1 MENECDCTAMS
12 RPHVE
17 HGFDDVTYPTHPRTN
32 VTDMAGS
39 AEGNP
44 LKDSAGYGPWTELYA
59 DGKFHSITPGR
70 KNKGDVQLHAIPW
83 EALQELGKAYAMG
96 GDKYDDYN
104 FRKGFDWSL
113 SYDAMQRHAG
123 AFWNREDD
131 DTESGLHHMAHAS
144 WHALTLLFF
153 SLTERGNDDRPT

>member
-17 HGFDDVTYPTHPRTN
+17 HGFDDVIYPTHPRIKSARAPDF
-32 VTDMAGS
+32 TDSTFPTTMSGS
-39 AEGNP
+39 V
-44 LKDSAGYGPWTELYA
+44 
-59 DGKFHSITPGR
+59 GR

-131 DTESGLHHMAHAS
+131 DTESGLHHMAHAA

-153 SLTERGNDDRPT
+153 SLTDRGVHDRPE